1 MKLLEGDK
9 LLAQVSW
16 LHPKG
21 RGGPW
26 HLPPLQGLA
35 PLAPGGLCG
44 FLPASCPQHPT
55 CPPLP
60 PRVTSRDTCSGTPQ
74 PPGLPLSRPS
84 AVRPAGVLRAPRGPG
99 DAPEPTLAEEVAA
112 LPLCWV
118 HPRPERWTGSPAL
131 RPVGKLPW
139 ACRAGFFMGW
149 GRPPPSCLAWGHREL
164 RPGLSPARP
173 QHGDDGSGM
182 GDEVGAER
190 RWSWEAVGG

>member
-26 HLPPLQGLA
+26 HLPPLQGL
-35 PLAPGGLCG
+35 
-44 FLPASCPQHPT
+44 LPASCPQHPT

-74 PPGLPLSRPS
+74 PPGIPLSRLS
-84 AVRPAGVLRAPRGPG
+84 AVCPAGVLRAPRGPG
-99 DAPEPTLAEEVAA
+99 DALEPTLAEEVAA

-118 HPRPERWTGSPAL
+118 HPRPERRTGSPAL
-131 RPVGKLPW
+131 KPVGKLPW

-149 GRPPPSCLAWGHREL
+149 GLPSTLL
-164 RPGLSPARP
+164 PGLGPQRAEARPDPGPSPAR
-173 QHGDDGSGM
+173 GRWVWDG
-182 GDEVGAER
+182 
-190 RWSWEAVGG
+190 